1 MPEEEVEGS
10 MNSRNMKTQWKK
22 EYATQIKTAAEAIK
36 QIQPGQRI
44 FIGTGCGQPQALV
57 QALAK
62 RSRELVDTEII
73 DFLTPAHAPHA
84 DSELASRFRINSFFI
99 ADGVRQAIQSGLG
112 DYTPIFL
119 SDIPD
124 LFASGRLPLDVALI
138 QVTPPDEKGRCSL
151 GVAVDIVRSALEN
164 ASLVVAQV
172 NSHMPRTLGDSMV
185 HLHNIDILVPHDE
198 PILELP
204 LMEPT
209 EEVKTIGEYVA
220 ALVED
225 GSTMEFGIGMIPQ
238 AVAGFLKKRKN
249 LGIHTEMFTDSI
261 IDLIESGVVDGS
273 RKSMDKGKVVASFCM
288 GTRKLYDYID
298 SNPAFAFYPTEHVND
313 PFVISRQNKQVAINV
328 ALEVD
333 LTGQVCADSI
343 GSSFYS
349 GIGGQVDFN
358 RGAAKSPGGKAII
371 ALSSTAK
378 KGTVSR
384 ITSRLTPGA
393 GVVTTRGDVHYVITE
408 YGTAYLHGK
417 TIQERAVALIS
428 IAHPDFRENLL
439 EEAIEAGYLSSEF
452 AKIERGFISGAKEF
466 HKARP
471 LEDGTLV
478 TYRTMRPTDEPSL
491 KELFYALSQETIYY
505 RFMSRIRNLPRRQI
519 KDFVYINHRTSVAI
533 VAIVPE
539 AHGDEIIGLGQY
551 YLDET
556 TNMAE
561 VAFTVRDSW
570 QSRGIGTTLLSHLI
584 TVARN
589 NGISGFTA
597 EVLPTNK
604 KMQRVLSK
612 SECRLTSIPDEQ
624 SIGYRME
631 FK

>member
-1 MPEEEVEGS
+1 VATRVERRIGDHIRGLIEDGATLQ
-10 MNSRNMKTQWKK
+10 MGIGGIPDAV
-22 EYATQIKTAAEAIK
+22 YAT
-36 QIQPGQRI
+36 
-44 FIGTGCGQPQALV
+44 L
-57 QALAK
+57 
-62 RSRELVDTEII
+62 
-73 DFLTPAHAPHA
+73 
-84 DSELASRFRINSFFI
+84 
-99 ADGVRQAIQSGLG
+99 DG
-112 DYTPIFL
+112 L
-119 SDIPD
+119 SD
-124 LFASGRLPLDVALI
+124 
-138 QVTPPDEKGRCSL
+138 
-151 GVAVDIVRSALEN
+151 
-164 ASLVVAQV
+164 
-172 NSHMPRTLGDSMV
+172 
-185 HLHNIDILVPHDE
+185 
-198 PILELP
+198 
-204 LMEPT
+204 
-209 EEVKTIGEYVA
+209 
-220 ALVED
+220 
-225 GSTMEFGIGMIPQ
+225 
-238 AVAGFLKKRKN
+238 
-249 LGIHTEMFTDSI
+249 LGIHTEMIS
-261 IDLIESGVVDGS
+261 DGAMHAIQKGIVTGA
-273 RKSMDKGKVVASFCM
+273 RKTLHPGKVVITFAL
-288 GTRKLYDYID
+288 GTSTLYDFLD
-298 SNPAFAFYPTEHVND
+298 NNPFIEAHPCDYVND
-313 PFVISRQNKQVAINV
+313 PFIIGQNENLVAINS
-328 ALEVD
+328 AIEVD

-378 KGTVSR
+378 NGTISR

-428 IAHPDFRENLL
+428 IAHPDFRESLL
-439 EEAIEAGYLSSEF
+439 KEAIAAGYLSAEF
-452 AKIERGFISGAKEF
+452 ANIERGFISGAKEF
-466 HKARP
+466 HKAQP

-570 QSRGIGTTLLSHLI
+570 QGRGIGTALMTQLI
-584 TVARN
+584 NVAKN

-612 SECRLTSIPDEQ
+612 SECRLTSVPDEH